1 MPSVLQHAPT
11 DAISS
16 RDQCPLASG
25 KMGVFPVTAS
35 ACLSLRTPATYQSIS
50 SAGSHSTLAGA
61 PGDTSKGLYGC
72 RHMAAAREPQDR
84 GTRPPGLASRKLS
97 KLIVIVMP
105 EHISQEPWEGPTG
118 AQARRCALGAQGRQA
133 RGPQEEGTAGGL
145 WVVSGHP

>member
-1 MPSVLQHAPT
+1 MPSVLQHGPA

-50 SAGSHSTLAGA
+50 SAGPHSTLAGA
-61 PGDTSKGLYGC
+61 LGDPPKGLYDCSKG
-72 RHMAAAREPQDR
+72 ATGR
-84 GTRPPGLASRKLS
+84 GHTPPPPGLASRKLS

-105 EHISQEPWEGPTG
+105 EHFSQEPWEGPTG
-118 AQARRCALGAQGRQA
+118 AQARRCTLGAQGRQA
-133 RGPQEEGTAGGL
+133 RGPQEEGTAGRL
-145 WVVSGHP
+145 